1 MRKSNHQWQVR
12 VYYEDTDAG
21 GIVYHAN
28 YLKFLERA
36 RTEWLRTFGFE
47 QDILLEQNLAFVV
60 RSMELEFAYAAKF
73 NQILSIHTQIVQLS
87 GASMVF
93 KQIITN
99 DDDKECF
106 SALVKV
112 ASVNIETMKPCRIP
126 TFILGEF
133 KRVI

>member
-1 MRKSNHQWQVR
+1 MQKDTHQWQVR

-36 RTEWLRTFGFE
+36 RTEWLRECGFE

-60 RSMELEFAYAAKF
+60 RSMELEFAHAAKF
-73 NQILSIHTQIVQLS
+73 NQILSIHTQIVQLK

-93 KQIITN
+93 KQKITN
-99 DDDKECF
+99 DDKECF
-106 SALVKV
+106 SAVVKV
-112 ASVNIETMKPCRIP
+112 ASVNIDTLKPCRIP
-126 TFILGEF
+126 TFILGEI

>member
-1 MRKSNHQWQVR
+1 MRKSNYLWQVR

-36 RTEWLRTFGFE
+36 RTEWLRACGFE

-73 NQILSIHTQIVQLS
+73 NQILSIHTQIVQLG

-99 DDDKECF
+99 DDGKECF

-112 ASVNIETMKPCRIP
+112 ASVNIGTLRPCRIP
-126 TFILGEF
+126 TFILGEI